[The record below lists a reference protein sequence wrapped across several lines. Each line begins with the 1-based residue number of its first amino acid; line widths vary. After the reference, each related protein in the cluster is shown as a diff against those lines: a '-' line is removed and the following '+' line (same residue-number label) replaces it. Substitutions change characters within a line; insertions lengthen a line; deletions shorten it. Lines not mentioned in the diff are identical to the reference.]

1 LRYACKQ
8 NGRLA
13 ERLGRALQK
22 LVQQFESAID
32 LVRNL
37 SFHKFRLMKTFFL
50 LFRAV
55 LFYAVLFLHGVV
67 FARCCF
73 CTVSFLHGGDSGFHG
88 GTRCFCVFLH
98 GVVFARRNTL
108 FLHGG
113 TRYFC
118 TEGAAVFTE
127 EHVVFA
133 RRGQRFSRRKTELI
147 PNIHSLY

>member
-50 LFRAV
+50 ASPNPSKGGEARGT
-55 LFYAVLFLHGVV
+55 VLFL
-67 FARCCF
+67 R
-73 CTVSFLHGGDSGFHG
+73 GGDGGFHG
-88 GTRCFCVFLH
+88 GT
-98 GVVFARRNTL
+98 
-108 FLHGG
+108 
-113 TRYFC
+113 
-118 TEGAAVFTE
+118 
-127 EHVVFA
+127 
-133 RRGQRFSRRKTELI
+133 QSQ
-147 PNIHSLY
+147 